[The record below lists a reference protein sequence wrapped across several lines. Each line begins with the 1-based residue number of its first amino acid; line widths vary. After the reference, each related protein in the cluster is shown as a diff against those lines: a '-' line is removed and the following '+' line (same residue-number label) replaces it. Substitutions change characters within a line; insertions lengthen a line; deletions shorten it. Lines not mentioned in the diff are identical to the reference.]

1 LEDKAAIVTGG
12 GQGIGQ
18 GIVHWLAEEGADVA
32 VIDINGDNA
41 RKVADEVKALALE
54 IDLTD
59 SKQITQAVQKT
70 MDTFSKIDIL
80 VNNVGG
86 LGKIMLARTKIG
98 VYQ

>member
-1 LEDKAAIVTGG
+1 MNYPPASWWVSSGVFYENWRTKQLLSLVEDKG
-12 GQGIGQ
+12 
-18 GIVHWLAEEGADVA
+18 L
-32 VIDINGDNA
+32 
-41 RKVADEVKALALE
+41 VKALALE
-54 IDLTD
+54 VDLTD